1 MLRARVLFSIAVVVS
16 AAHVSKAATGV
27 FHETVI
33 PGSPGGATD
42 MVPFGYEAWYFTEF
56 DANRI
61 GMISRDGQFREFLVP
76 SSDSGPRG
84 IAVGS
89 LTRAIWFTEFKA
101 GKVGKLTFDG
111 IITEYVIPTP
121 QSAPWGIAEID
132 GLIWFTESAAN
143 KIGRLN
149 KDGSITEFTTPSKDA
164 GPRGIFQ
171 SFRNEPCFAEF
182 TADRIGC
189 FEGGQ
194 IVERALAPGSGPEV
208 LFRDDYNPRLWFTES
223 TGNRIGAANFNG
235 IGSLAQAVIE
245 EYPIPTP
252 ASGPAGIVAECSGGV
267 WFTEKSA
274 GQIGFLS
281 PSGRIT
287 EYPLADRSSQPTGIT
302 LSLFGASFLESVGN
316 RIVEIQPDAVVIP
329 GAGTS
334 GRWETE
340 IEVASVASQPASI
353 LAAVYPRGS
362 CISLGY
368 PPPGAGLSLPANGSG
383 KILLN
388 QSVISGLRTFYVKN
402 TEEGILPVVRARIY
416 NRDVSSQSADL
427 PTIRLSTLTNLNPET
442 LSFPG
447 AVRNGS
453 ARTNLLIAELSIERL
468 VLDSPIPA
476 MRTRVDILGSD
487 GVLLA
492 SGEFDVTSGT
502 CLYLVD
508 IIGRL
513 GVTSLQDGQIR
524 VTKLGN
530 QGLLWG
536 YSARIDSDNA
546 VSIFSGLNP

>member
-1 MLRARVLFSIAVVVS
+1 MQRPRILLL
-16 AAHVSKAATGV
+16 AALLYFAAQASQAATGV
-27 FHETVI
+27 FREQVI
-33 PGSPGGATD
+33 PGSPGGARE
-42 MVPFGYEAWYFTEF
+42 MVPFGYETWYFTEF

-61 GMISRDGQFREFLVP
+61 GMISLDGQFREFLVP
-76 SSDSGPRG
+76 TSDFGPRG

-111 IITEYVIPTP
+111 IISEYVIPTP

-149 KDGSITEFTTPSKDA
+149 KDGSITEFTIPTKDA
-164 GPRGIFQ
+164 GPRGIGL
-171 SFRNEPCFAEF
+171 SIRDEPCFVEF

-189 FEGGQ
+189 FENQQ
-194 IVERALAPGSGPEV
+194 IVERALAPGSGPQD
-208 LFRDDYNPRLWFTES
+208 LFRDENARLWFTES

-235 IGSLAQAVIE
+235 VGSLAQAAIE

-281 PSGRIT
+281 PGGRFT

-334 GRWETE
+334 GHWETQ
-340 IEVASVASQPASI
+340 IEVANVATREASI
-353 LAAVYPRGS
+353 LAGVYSRFS
-362 CISLGY
+362 CVSLGI
-368 PPPGAGLSLPANGSG
+368 PIPGAGIGLAPNGSG
-383 KILLN
+383 KMLLN
-388 QSVISGLRTFYVKN
+388 TSVISGLRTFYVRN
-402 TEEGILPVVRARIY
+402 TVEGVLPLVRARIY
-416 NRDVSSQSADL
+416 NRDSSNQSADL
-427 PTIRLSTLTNLNPET
+427 PAIRLSTLTKLNPET

-447 AVRNGS
+447 AVRSAS

-468 VLDSPIPA
+468 LLDSPVPA
-476 MRTRVDILGSD
+476 VRTRVDVLGSD

-536 YSARIDSDNA
+536 YSARIDSEGA

>member
-1 MLRARVLFSIAVVVS
+1 MQRPTILLVASLLLLGARAAE
-16 AAHVSKAATGV
+16 AATGV
-27 FHETVI
+27 FREQLI
-33 PGSPGGATD
+33 PGSPGGATE
-42 MVPFGYEAWYFTEF
+42 MVPFGYETWYFTEF

-61 GMISRDGQFREFLVP
+61 GLIGRDQFREFLVP
-76 SSDSGPRG
+76 TSNSGPRG
-84 IAVGS
+84 LAVGS
-89 LTRAIWFTEFKA
+89 QTRAIWFTEFRA
-101 GKVGKLTFDG
+101 GKIGKLTFDG

-132 GLIWFTESAAN
+132 GLIWFTESATN
-143 KIGRLN
+143 KIGRIN
-149 KDGSITEFTTPSKDA
+149 KDGSITEFVIPTKNAS
-164 GPRGIFQ
+164 PRGISLSLS
-171 SFRNEPCFAEF
+171 SFHEPCFVEF
-182 TADRIGC
+182 AADRIGC
-189 FEGGQ
+189 FENGQ
-194 IVERALAPGSGPEV
+194 IVERALIPGSGPQD
-208 LFRDDYNPRLWFTES
+208 LFRDENTRLWFTES

-235 IGSLAQAVIE
+235 VGSLAQAVIE

-252 ASGPAGIVAECSGGV
+252 ASGPAGIAAECSGGV

-281 PSGRIT
+281 SSGRVT

-302 LSLFGASFLESVGN
+302 LSLFGAAFLESVGN

-334 GRWETE
+334 GRWETQV
-340 IEVASVASQPASI
+340 EVANVATGEASVFAG
-353 LAAVYPRGS
+353 VYSRFS
-362 CISLGY
+362 CVSLGIQI
-368 PPPGAGLSLPANGSG
+368 PAAGIGLAQNGSG
-383 KILLN
+383 KMLLDT
-388 QSVISGLRTFYVKN
+388 SVISGLRTFYVRN
-402 TEEGILPVVRARIY
+402 TVEGVLPLVRARIY
-416 NRDVSSQSADL
+416 NRDSRSQSTDL
-427 PTIRLSTLTNLNPET
+427 PAIRLSTLTKLNPET

-447 AVRNGS
+447 AVRSAS
-453 ARTNLLIAELSIERL
+453 ARTNLLIAELSVERL
-468 VLDSPIPA
+468 LLDSPVPA
-476 MRTRVDILGSD
+476 VRTRVDVLGSD

-536 YSARIDSDNA
+536 YSARIDSDGA
-546 VSIFSGLNP
+546 LSTFSGLNP

>member
-16 AAHVSKAATGV
+16 AAHMSEAATGI

-42 MVPFGYEAWYFTEF
+42 MVPSGYEAWYFTEF
-56 DANRI
+56 AANRI
-61 GMISRDGQFREFLVP
+61 GLLNRAGQFREFLVP
-76 SSDSGPRG
+76 TPDSGPRG
-84 IAVGS
+84 IAIGGV
-89 LTRAIWFTEFKA
+89 TRAIWFTEFKA
-101 GKVGKLTFDG
+101 GKIGKLTSDG
-111 IITEYVIPTP
+111 VITEYVIPTP
-121 QSAPWGIAEID
+121 QNAPWGIAEID

-149 KDGSITEFTTPSKDA
+149 KDGSITEFGIPTKDA
-164 GPRGIFQ
+164 SPRGISQ
-171 SFRNEPCFAEF
+171 STRNEPCFAEF
-182 TADRIGC
+182 AADRIGC
-189 FEGGQ
+189 LENGQ
-194 IVERALAPGSGPEV
+194 FVERGLAPGSGPQD
-208 LFRDDYNPRLWFTES
+208 LFRDDNARLWFTES

-235 IGSLAQAVIE
+235 VGSLAQAVIE

-252 ASGPAGIVAECSGGV
+252 ASGPSGIVAECSGRV

-281 PSGRIT
+281 PSGPIT

-302 LSLFGASFLESVGN
+302 LSLFGAAFLESVGN
-316 RIVEIQPDAVVIP
+316 RIVEIQPDAVIVS

-340 IEVASVASQPASI
+340 IEVASVASRPASI

-368 PPPGAGLSLPANGSG
+368 SPPEAGLSLPANGSG

-402 TEEGILPVVRARIY
+402 IEEGILPVVRARIY

-447 AVRNGS
+447 AVRDGS